1 MTGGRCTI
9 VATIGDVVLLTLLQ
23 VFSFLPVVY
32 TGNTMMLM
40 RSEFRRIF
48 FAEEYYTCKSNQN
61 EEDIE

>member
-48 FAEEYYTCKSNQN
+48 FSEEYYTCKSNQN